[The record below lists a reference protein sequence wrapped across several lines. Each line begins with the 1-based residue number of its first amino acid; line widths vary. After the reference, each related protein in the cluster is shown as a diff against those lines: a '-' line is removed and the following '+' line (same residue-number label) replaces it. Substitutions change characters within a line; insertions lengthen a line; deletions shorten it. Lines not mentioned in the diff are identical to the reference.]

1 MDWWLIG
8 LVANAVV
15 AVAYFGICAAIVVP
29 LVRSHQLRSNPL
41 GGATAAIF
49 FTCAVHHGT
58 HSVHMLMPVFGLD
71 LVQGTAMRDAWGWQL
86 ALWDVVGALVGVY
99 YWTLRRNYG
108 SLMEGAQ
115 LFEDM
120 RKREEQALELNDNV
134 LQGLVVAK
142 MSLDLGDQRRASA
155 ALETAISSASH
166 MITDLLGSE
175 RRGSSERLLRGSP
188 AVTAPSLDPSDR
200 ADHAD
205 HADPTGPGTRAERT
219 ERSDGQP

>member
-1 MDWWLIG
+1 MDWWLVG

-142 MSLDLGDQRRASA
+142 MSLDLGDQRRASE

-166 MITDLLGSE
+166 MITDLLGPD
-175 RRGSSERLLRGSP
+175 RRGSSDRLLRGSP
-188 AVTAPSLDPSDR
+188 AVTAPLTDPADPADR
-200 ADHAD
+200 AE
-205 HADPTGPGTRAERT
+205 PSTRT
-219 ERSDGQP
+219 ERPERTDGQT